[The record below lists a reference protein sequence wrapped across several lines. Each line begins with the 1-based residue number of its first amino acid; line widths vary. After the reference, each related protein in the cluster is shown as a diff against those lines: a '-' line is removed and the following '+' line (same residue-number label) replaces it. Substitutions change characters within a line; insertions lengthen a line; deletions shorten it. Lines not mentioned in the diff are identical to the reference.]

1 MKNSSNH
8 IVIIYLH
15 SSERQKILTIS
26 NILKTTKKSLRLVW
40 QIIKGI
46 INMKKKSDESV
57 SNVLIDGQ
65 IITCVKEI
73 SNYFNNF
80 FASVAVK
87 INKNI
92 VKAKK
97 SILILPWP

>member
-1 MKNSSNH
+1 
-8 IVIIYLH
+8 
-15 SSERQKILTIS
+15 
-26 NILKTTKKSLRLVW
+26 
-40 QIIKGI
+40 
-46 INMKKKSDESV
+46 MKKKSDESV